1 MCKGNTRRTRERR
14 EEISK
19 IKMTEN
25 FSKLISDNKPNPESR
40 ESIKQYNA
48 KKTTVI
54 SSILETCK
62 QEKIGVKYLKC

>member
-48 KKTTVI
+48 KNPKFMAYHFQTT
-54 SSILETCK
+54 EC
-62 QEKIGVKYLKC
+62 